1 MNGLYVFFI
10 AIIIAIIIFY
20 FFSRYLSKKY
30 PHRATYLWPP
40 ILLTVCASIVLVLSF
55 FLEKDGWAMMSYYFF
70 TISIVAGAFIGTF
83 IPKLQIKTPKK

>member
-10 AIIIAIIIFY
+10 AMIIAIIIFY

-40 ILLTVCASIVLVLSF
+40 ILLTVCASIVSPIFLFRKRWLGNDELLF
-55 FLEKDGWAMMSYYFF
+55 FYY
-70 TISIVAGAFIGTF
+70 IDCSWSIYRNIHS
-83 IPKLQIKTPKK
+83 QI